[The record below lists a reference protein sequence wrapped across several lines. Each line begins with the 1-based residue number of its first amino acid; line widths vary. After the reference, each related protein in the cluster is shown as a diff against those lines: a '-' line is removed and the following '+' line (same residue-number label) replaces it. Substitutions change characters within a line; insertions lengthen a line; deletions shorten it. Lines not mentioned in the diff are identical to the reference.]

1 MSALLFP
8 SARAP
13 SAADIGG
20 HARPWRA
27 LLGAEVAR
35 LQALVD
41 AAVPG
46 CEIIPPHAASTG
58 ALLAAGEP
66 LAFALIDPDRRPGAD
81 GAGLLCIVQ
90 VSLDAQGQ
98 PSVREIRGSF
108 PCLGG
113 GALVTADVQAI
124 ALLPG
129 RLEARL
135 TLTLENGI
143 RLSAFDPFYW
153 RNRGRYRAG
162 QPAPFR
168 LSALA
173 VHLAPDTDSVDTP
186 PGLAPHPDG
195 RADDW
200 SFRGRITGAT
210 PDAARI
216 LGRPLWRIMTHIGSA
231 GADRDLVLP
240 VHVAP
245 DALPAGWQPA
255 PEERITGSL
264 WLQARLV
271 EPPAA
276 G

>member
-1 MSALLFP
+1 MPALLFP

-13 SAADIGG
+13 SAADSGG
-20 HARPWRA
+20 HAGPWRA
-27 LLGAEVAR
+27 ILGADVVR
-35 LQALVD
+35 LRELVD

-66 LAFALIDPDRRPGAD
+66 LAFALINPDRRPGAD

-113 GALVTADVQAI
+113 GTLVTAEVQAI

-135 TLTLENGI
+135 TLMLEGG
-143 RLSAFDPFYW
+143 RSVTAFDPFYW

-168 LSALA
+168 LAALA
-173 VHLAPDTDSVDTP
+173 DRLALDTDAASAVP
-186 PGLAPHPDG
+186 SLHPSADG
-195 RADDW
+195 QADDW
-200 SFRGRITGAT
+200 TFRGLVTEASA
-210 PDAARI
+210 DAARI
-216 LGRPLWRIMTHIGSA
+216 LGRPLWRLTTRLGSA
-231 GADRDLVLP
+231 GRDLVLP
-240 VHVAP
+240 IHVAP
-245 DALPAGWQPA
+245 ETLPAGWQPT
-255 PEERITGSL
+255 PGDRITGSL

-271 EPPAA
+271 EPPAE

>member
-13 SAADIGG
+13 SATDSDS
-20 HARPWRA
+20 HAGAWRA
-27 LLGAEVAR
+27 LLGADVDR
-35 LQALVD
+35 LQELVN

-46 CEIIPPHAASTG
+46 CEIIPPHAASSG
-58 ALLAAGEP
+58 ALRHAGEP
-66 LAFALIDPDRRPGAD
+66 LAFALIDPDRRPGAE

-113 GALVTADVQAI
+113 GTPVMAEVQEI

-135 TLTLENGI
+135 TLKLDHGL

-153 RNRGRYRAG
+153 RNRGRYRAR
-162 QPAPFR
+162 QPALFR

-173 VHLAPDTDSVDTP
+173 DRLAPDAGATGAAP
-186 PGLAPHPDG
+186 ALAPQPDG
-195 RADDW
+195 RADHW
-200 SFRGRITGAT
+200 SFRGHLVGAT

-216 LGRPLWRIMTHIGSA
+216 LGQPLWRITTRLGS
-231 GADRDLVLP
+231 GGKLELP

-245 DALPAGWQPA
+245 HALPAGWQPT
-255 PEERITGSL
+255 PGDRIAGSL

-276 G
+276 D

>member
-1 MSALLFP
+1 MSALVFP

-13 SAADIGG
+13 SAADSGG
-20 HARPWRA
+20 HAGAWRA
-27 LLGAEVAR
+27 LLGEDVAQLR
-35 LQALVD
+35 ELVD

-58 ALLAAGEP
+58 ALMAAGEP
-66 LAFALIDPDRRPGAD
+66 LAFALINPDRRPGAD

-113 GALVTADVQAI
+113 GALVIAEVQAI

-135 TLTLENGI
+135 TLMLEDGSQ
-143 RLSAFDPFYW
+143 LAAFDPLYW

-173 VHLAPDTDSVDTP
+173 DHLAPDPDAAEMT
-186 PGLAPHPDG
+186 PGLHPRPG
-195 RADDW
+195 GQADNW
-200 SFRGRITGAT
+200 IFRGVITEAT
-210 PDAARI
+210 ADAARI
-216 LGRPLWRIMTHIGSA
+216 LGRPLWRITTRLGSA
-231 GADRDLVLP
+231 GMDRELMLP
-240 VHVAP
+240 IHVAP
-245 DALPAGWQPA
+245 ETLPAGWQPT
-255 PEERITGSL
+255 PGDRITGSL

-271 EPPAA
+271 EPPAE